1 MTNEEK
7 IIQNSRIM
15 LGRNIYSQS
24 LRTYALT
31 PYSDGKYYSD
41 CSSFVCAAYKT
52 GGFDIGWTNSYG
64 LATIDKLYTVQVDYT
79 DNGVHIKDAKKVLH
93 VADVIIWNGHVEMIH
108 SIKNGIVYVQGHGSD
123 KPKVQKLY
131 DVEKWNNGKP
141 IVRRIRFK
149 EENNDNGA
157 NTSPSFKI
165 LYFVQCGAFKTE
177 ENAIHLQKE
186 LLEKGFIGFVYDG
199 HDGYYRVQ
207 VGAFELKENADRY
220 LEKVKAAGFSSAYVR
235 IK

>member
-7 IIQNSRIM
+7 IIQNSRVM
-15 LGRNIYSQS
+15 LGRNLYNQS
-24 LRTYALT
+24 LRTYALA

-41 CSSFVCAAYKT
+41 CSSFVCAAYKAC
-52 GGFDIGWTNSYG
+52 GFDMGWMNSYG
-64 LATIDKLYTVQVDYT
+64 LAVTDKLYTVQVNYT
-79 DNGVHIKDAKKVLH
+79 DNGVHIKDAEKVLH
-93 VADVIIWNGHVEMIH
+93 IADVIIWNGHVEMIH

-131 DVEKWNNGKP
+131 DVERWNNGKP
-141 IVRRIRFK
+141 IVRRMRFK
-149 EENNDNGA
+149 EENNDNGT
-157 NTSPSFKI
+157 NTSSSFKI
-165 LYFVQCGAFKTE
+165 LYCVQCGAFKAMD
-177 ENAIHLQKE
+177 NAIHLQKD
-186 LLEKGFIGFVYDG
+186 LLEKGFTGFVYDG

>member
-7 IIQNSRIM
+7 IIQNSRVM
-15 LGRNIYSQS
+15 LGRNLYNQS
-24 LRTYALT
+24 LRTYALA

-41 CSSFVCAAYKT
+41 CSSFVCAAYKAC
-52 GGFDIGWTNSYG
+52 GFDMGWMNSYG
-64 LATIDKLYTVQVDYT
+64 LAVTDKLYTVQVNYT
-79 DNGVHIKDAKKVLH
+79 DNGVHIKDAEKVLH
-93 VADVIIWNGHVEMIH
+93 IADVIIWNGHVEMIH

-131 DVEKWNNGKP
+131 DVERWNNGKP
-141 IVRRIRFK
+141 IVRRMRFN
-149 EENNDNGA
+149 EENNDNGT
-157 NTSPSFKI
+157 NTSSSFKI
-165 LYFVQCGAFKTE
+165 LYCVQCGAFKAMD
-177 ENAIHLQKE
+177 NAIHLQKD
-186 LLEKGFIGFVYDG
+186 LLEKGFTGFVYDG

-235 IK
+235 VK

>member
-7 IIQNSRIM
+7 IIQNSRVM
-15 LGRNIYSQS
+15 LGRNLYNQS
-24 LRTYALT
+24 LRTYALA

-41 CSSFVCAAYKT
+41 CSSFVCAAYKAC
-52 GGFDIGWTNSYG
+52 GFDMGWMNSYG
-64 LATIDKLYTVQVDYT
+64 LAVTDKLYTVQVNYT
-79 DNGVHIKDAKKVLH
+79 DNGVHIKDAEKVLH
-93 VADVIIWNGHVEMIH
+93 IADVIIWNGHVEMIH

-123 KPKVQKLY
+123 KPKIQKLH

-141 IVRRIRFK
+141 IVRRMRFK
-149 EENNDNGA
+149 EENK
-157 NTSPSFKI
+157 NTSSSFKI
-165 LYFVQCGAFKTE
+165 LYCVQCGAFKAMD
-177 ENAIHLQKE
+177 NAIHLQKD
-186 LLEKGFIGFVYDG
+186 LLEKGFTGFVYDG

>member
-7 IIQNSRIM
+7 IIQNSRVM
-15 LGRNIYSQS
+15 LGRNLYNQS
-24 LRTYALT
+24 LRTYALA

-41 CSSFVCAAYKT
+41 CSSFVCAAYKAC
-52 GGFDIGWTNSYG
+52 GFDMGWMNSYG
-64 LATIDKLYTVQVDYT
+64 LAVTDKLYTVQVNYT
-79 DNGVHIKDAKKVLH
+79 DNGVHIKDAEKVLH
-93 VADVIIWNGHVEMIH
+93 IADVIIWNGHVEMIH

-131 DVEKWNNGKP
+131 DVERWNNGKP
-141 IVRRIRFK
+141 IVRRMRFK
-149 EENNDNGA
+149 EENNDNGT
-157 NTSPSFKI
+157 NTSSSFKI
-165 LYFVQCGAFKTE
+165 LYCVQCGAFKAMD
-177 ENAIHLQKE
+177 NAIHLQKD
-186 LLEKGFIGFVYDG
+186 LLEKGFTGFVYDG

-207 VGAFELKENADRY
+207 VGAFKLKENADRY

>member
-1 MTNEEK
+1 
-7 IIQNSRIM
+7 M
-15 LGRNIYSQS
+15 LGRNLYNQS
-24 LRTYALT
+24 LRTYALA

-41 CSSFVCAAYKT
+41 CSSFVCAAYKAC
-52 GGFDIGWTNSYG
+52 GFDMGWMNSYG
-64 LATIDKLYTVQVDYT
+64 LAVTDKLYTVQVNYT
-79 DNGVHIKDAKKVLH
+79 DNGVHIKDAEKVLH
-93 VADVIIWNGHVEMIH
+93 IADVIIWNGHVEMIH

-123 KPKVQKLY
+123 KPKIQKLH

-141 IVRRIRFK
+141 IVRRMRFK
-149 EENNDNGA
+149 EENK
-157 NTSPSFKI
+157 NTSSSFKI
-165 LYFVQCGAFKTE
+165 LYCVQCGAFKAMD
-177 ENAIHLQKE
+177 NAIHLQKD
-186 LLEKGFIGFVYDG
+186 LLEKGFTGFVYDG